1 VTTPRARLHSISV
14 LAAICVLALGLRILG
29 LAYGLPAVYNPD
41 ETPILNRALAFAKGD
56 PNPHNFVYP
65 SLYFYVL
72 FAWEGLFYVAGR
84 VAGLFDSLGAFQRD
98 FFIDPSRHFLAA
110 RALTAVCG
118 IAAVA
123 ALYSFGRRL
132 YDRPTGLAAA
142 AFLAVAPIAV
152 RDAHYVKLD
161 VPVTLAVVLAHVAF
175 ARIVTDPAAAARRRS
190 WVLSG
195 LLAGLAV
202 STQYYVVF
210 IAFSMLGVA
219 VADVR
224 RSGYW
229 RESGRLFLWAT
240 AAAVAGFFA
249 GTPFLLADLQKAI
262 SDVAHVREV
271 DIDRAAAGGPFSA
284 LGAYVVMLFRDAVG
298 WPVAAAAAAGAIW
311 SLAVDWRRGLLLV
324 AFSIPFLAFIANT
337 VPMSRYLNA
346 MLPFVALAAAFAI
359 VRAARAFG
367 PYAGPATVALVVL
380 ALIPGLLASVQT
392 DLFIRQA
399 DTRTLAHDFV
409 LEHIPAGSSFLV
421 QPYSVPL
428 RQSRE
433 ALIEAVRSNVGSE
446 SRASIKSQLMLAL
459 EPYPAPAY
467 RLIYFGDGGLDRDKI
482 YILPASLPPGD
493 GLAPLR
499 QLGIDYVVLKRSHG
513 ANPELQPLEEAL
525 SHGARRLA
533 EFSPYRN
540 HVPAAER
547 AVIPPFLHNTS
558 ALIDPALE
566 RPGPTVEIWSI
577 VPSTD
582 EPGRG
587 VREGGTLQ

>member
-1 VTTPRARLHSISV
+1 MPRSRLHSISV
-14 LAAICVLALGLRILG
+14 PAAICVLALALRMLG

-84 VAGLFDSLGAFQRD
+84 AAGLFDSLGAFQRD

-118 IAAVA
+118 VATVA

-132 YDRPTGLAAA
+132 YDRATGLAAA

-161 VPVTLAVVLAHVAF
+161 VPVTCVVVLAHVAL
-175 ARIVTDPAAAARRRS
+175 ARIVTDPDAAARRRS
-190 WVLSG
+190 WMLAG

-219 VADVR
+219 VADVK
-224 RSGYW
+224 RSGDW
-229 RESGRLFLWAT
+229 RESGRLFLWCT

-249 GTPFLLADLQKAI
+249 GTPFLLADLPKAI

-271 DIDRAAAGGPFSA
+271 DIDRAAAGGPFAA
-284 LGAYVVMLFRDAVG
+284 LGVYLIILFRDAVG
-298 WPVAAAAAAGAIW
+298 WPVASAAAAGFIW
-311 SLAVDWRRGLLLV
+311 SVAVGWRRGLLLV
-324 AFSIPFLAFIANT
+324 AFPLTFLAFIANT

-346 MLPFVALAAAFAI
+346 MLPFVALAAAFAV
-359 VRAARAFG
+359 VRAGRACG
-367 PYAGPATVALVVL
+367 PYARSATAALVVI
-380 ALIPGLLASVQT
+380 ALIPALLASVRT

-399 DTRTLAHDFV
+399 DTRTLARDFV
-409 LEHIPAGSSFLV
+409 LQHVPAGSSVLV

-433 ALIEAVRSNVGSE
+433 GLIEAVLANVGSE
-446 SRASIKSQLMLAL
+446 SRAPIKSQLMLAL

-482 YILPASLPPGD
+482 YILPASLPAGD

-499 QLGIDYVVLKRSHG
+499 QLRIEYVVLKRSNT

-525 SHGARRLA
+525 SREGRRLA
-533 EFSPYRN
+533 EFSPYRPD
-540 HVPAAER
+540 VPAAER
-547 AVIPPFLHNTS
+547 AAVPPFLHNTT
-558 ALIDPALE
+558 AFIDAALE
-566 RPGPTVEIWSI
+566 RPGPTVQIWSI
-577 VPSTD
+577 VRATA
-582 EPGRG
+582 EPERG
-587 VREGGTLQ
+587 VRGGHEVQ